1 MRKLTLAT
9 SATANPMGAQRYER
23 EIVDGAELSLPSG
36 WTIQHEVF
44 RSARSPLPGTRRV
57 PMRWLESATPSSRR
71 ILGRWAY
78 GRHADIVHR
87 FDLALPP
94 GPRQN
99 VITLHDTVAWQ
110 YPDESVPIAAAT
122 AELQSAD
129 AVICVSAFTA
139 ADASARLGLRNA
151 IVIPNGVD
159 RRFFDAAPL
168 SPSVLTAMGVRSPY
182 VLHIGGA
189 SRRKNLE
196 ALAGAWPIISAQSP
210 ELSLVLAGPPHPRRT
225 ALFGAL
231 DHTRIVGKVDDALI
245 PGLIAGAEVV
255 VIPSYYEGFGLPAIE
270 AMAAGTAVVAADTS
284 ALTEVVRG
292 AGILCAPTAADLAE
306 GMMRALSDSDATD
319 LLRAVGRQ
327 RATDYSWER
336 CLAGHSRVWQSLSE

>member
-23 EIVDGAELSLPSG
+23 EIVDGAEAFLPTG
-36 WTIQHEVF
+36 WTIRHEVF
-44 RSARSPLPGTRRV
+44 RSARSLLPGTRRV
-57 PMRWLESATPSSRR
+57 PVRWLESASPSSRR
-71 ILGRWAY
+71 TFGRWAY
-78 GRHADIVHR
+78 GRQPDIVHR

-94 GPRQN
+94 GPGRN

-110 YPDESVPIAAAT
+110 YPDESVPIVAAK

-139 ADASARLGLRNA
+139 ADAGARLGIRNA

-168 SPSVLTAMGVRSPY
+168 SASTLTAMGVRAPY
-182 VLHIGGA
+182 ALHMGGS

-196 ALAGAWPIISAQSP
+196 ALAGAWPIISARSP
-210 ELSLVLAGPPHPRRT
+210 GLSLVLAGPPHPRRT
-225 ALFGAL
+225 ALFGTL
-231 DHTRIVGKVDDALI
+231 DHTSIVGKVDDAHI

-255 VIPSYYEGFGLPAIE
+255 VIPSHYEGFGLPAIE
-270 AMAAGTAVVAADTS
+270 AMAAGTTVVAADTS
-284 ALTEVVRG
+284 ALTEVVSG
-292 AGILCAPTAADLAE
+292 AGILCAPTAPDLAE
-306 GMMRALSDSDATD
+306 AVLEALSDATATGA
-319 LLRAVGRQ
+319 LRAVGRQ
-327 RATDYSWER
+327 RAAEYSWDR
-336 CLAGHSRVWQSLSE
+336 CLASHSLVWQSLSG